1 MAFYLIYA
9 LRAINFPFSTDSAM
23 YKLSTAFN
31 KLPQNLATKNN
42 KYLLSQSAIQCYL
55 SITLVLSR
63 ISFSLLS
70 SFLFFYYSILPHP
83 QPPVSLVVIV
93 LLFF

>member
-23 YKLSTAFN
+23 YKLSTALN

-42 KYLLSQSAIQCYL
+42 NKYLLSQSGRAKT
-55 SITLVLSR
+55 SGAV
-63 ISFSLLS
+63 
-70 SFLFFYYSILPHP
+70 
-83 QPPVSLVVIV
+83 
-93 LLFF
+93 